1 MPEWKIKTRVRKC
14 LKRWRVYFCYFL
26 SFPISVGQISFAMCV
41 FSIVKFIILL
51 KCLHFAGFEL
61 TEREPKNE
69 ICIRSKDTRGAE
81 RLRCEDDGIKTFDT
95 FFIRYLYIHLTNS
108 SGAISSSISSENMR
122 ETSFRWLVCF
132 FGGRRCRVQLHKI
145 WTHVNI
151 INAKAFG
158 CNCSEF

>member
-81 RLRCEDDGIKTFDT
+81 RLRCEDEEKNHSIHFSFAIYTFIWPIQVVQFQVQYPQKICEKLRFDGLFA
-95 FFIRYLYIHLTNS
+95 FLVVVVVES
-108 SGAISSSISSENMR
+108 SCTKYGLM
-122 ETSFRWLVCF
+122 
-132 FGGRRCRVQLHKI
+132 
-145 WTHVNI
+145 
-151 INAKAFG
+151 
-158 CNCSEF
+158 